1 MRAVISLLFVILIGV
16 AARADDASRDTARD
30 TARTAARA
38 TIERQIEAFR
48 RNDAAGAYAEAAPQI
63 RNLFPS
69 ADSFIVMVE
78 KGYAPVLRPR
88 SYRFETAEEA
98 GEDEI
103 AQGVS
108 LQDEAGIDW
117 VALYTLQRQVDGA
130 WRITGCHLKK
140 APGEKI

>member
-1 MRAVISLLFVILIGV
+1 MRHVAVLLLLVLTSV
-16 AARADDASRDTARD
+16 LVRADDAARGS
-30 TARTAARA
+30 ARA

-48 RNDAAGAYAEAAPQI
+48 RNDAAAAYAEAAPQI

-69 ADSFIVMVE
+69 AETFIAMVA

-88 SYRFETAEEA
+88 SYRFETARET

-108 LQDEAGIDW
+108 LQDEAGFDW
-117 VALYTLQRQVDGA
+117 MALYTLQRQADGQ
-130 WRITGCHLKK
+130 WRITGCQLKK
-140 APGEKI
+140 APGEAI

>member
-1 MRAVISLLFVILIGV
+1 MRHVAVLLLLVLTSGPV
-16 AARADDASRDTARD
+16 RADDAARGS
-30 TARTAARA
+30 ARA

-69 ADSFIVMVE
+69 AETFIAMVA

-88 SYRFETAEEA
+88 SYRFETARETA
-98 GEDEI
+98 EDEI

-108 LQDEAGIDW
+108 LQDEAGFDW
-117 VALYTLQRQVDGA
+117 MALYTLQRQADGE
-130 WRITGCHLKK
+130 WRITGCQLKK
-140 APGEKI
+140 APGEAI

>member
-1 MRAVISLLFVILIGV
+1 MRRAGILIPFVLALGLLP
-16 AARADDASRDTARD
+16 ARADEAAQK
-30 TARTAARA
+30 AARA

-48 RNDAAGAYAEAAPQI
+48 RNDSGAAYAEAAPQI

-69 ADSFIVMVE
+69 PDSFIAMVE

-88 SYRFETAEEA
+88 HYRFEAAEETA
-98 GEDEI
+98 EDEI

-117 VALYTLQRQVDGA
+117 VALYTLQRQVDGQ

-140 APGEKI
+140 APGEAA

>member
-1 MRAVISLLFVILIGV
+1 MRAVAVFLLVFLTS
-16 AARADDASRDTARD
+16 AAVRADDAARD
-30 TARTAARA
+30 AARA

-48 RNDAAGAYAEAAPQI
+48 RSDAAAAYAEAAPQV

-69 ADSFIVMVE
+69 AETFIAMVA

-88 SYRFETAEEA
+88 SYRFEATETS
-98 GEDEI
+98 GEDEL

-108 LQDEAGIDW
+108 LQDEAVIDW
-117 VALYTLQRQVDGA
+117 VALYTLQRQADGQ

-140 APGEKI
+140 APVEKV

>member
-1 MRAVISLLFVILIGV
+1 MRTVAVLLCLVLTG
-16 AARADDASRDTARD
+16 APAYADDV
-30 TARTAARA
+30 ARTAARA
-38 TIERQIEAFR
+38 TIERQIDAFR

-69 ADSFIVMVE
+69 AETFIAMVA
-78 KGYAPVLRPR
+78 KGYPPVLRPR
-88 SYRFETAEEA
+88 SYRFETVEET

-117 VALYTLQRQVDGA
+117 VALYTLRRQADRQ
-130 WRITGCHLKK
+130 WRITGCQLKK
-140 APGEKI
+140 ASGERV